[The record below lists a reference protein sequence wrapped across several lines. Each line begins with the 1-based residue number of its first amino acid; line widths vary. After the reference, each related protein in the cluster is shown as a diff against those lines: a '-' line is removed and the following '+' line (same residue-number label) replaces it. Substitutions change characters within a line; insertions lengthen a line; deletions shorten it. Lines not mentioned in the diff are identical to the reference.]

1 MRDRFQAYIHGEFDL
16 VHKNYLNEI
25 TVRLDSDG
33 LLCNFRINGKE
44 ICALKFH
51 GSSYNTH

>member
-33 LLCNFRINGKE
+33 LLCNFRINVKE